1 MIFVEP
7 GAGVAP
13 LIAFI
18 RQATR
23 RLDINAY
30 LVTDRA
36 VLAAIGTDTRRHV
49 VVRALLDRHPYGG
62 RPRGEVRA
70 LEAAGAQVRFAPARF
85 RFDHAKYLIADGRR
99 IEIGSA
105 NLTYAAF
112 HKNREYFWISRQP
125 QAVQALRAVFAA
137 DWAGRP
143 VGPGPRRALTL
154 SPGSAPALAAVIDQ
168 PGSVCIESEEMGAD
182 RTIEGAL
189 RRQGSHAYMVLPA
202 HLSRSDR
209 RVVQTL
215 RADGV
220 RVRFLSHP
228 YLHAKLIVGP
238 EAAFVGSENFSWTS
252 LQKNREVGVLLGNPD
267 RRALWSECQ
276 RDWRRGRQ

>member
-49 VVRALLDRHPYGG
+49 VVRVLLDRHPYGG

-70 LEAAGAQVRFAPARF
+70 LTAAGAHVRFAPARF

-99 IEIGSA
+99 VEIGSA

-112 HKNREYFWISRQP
+112 AKNREYFWISRQP
-125 QAVQALRAVFAA
+125 QAVQALRTVFAA

-143 VGPGPRRALTL
+143 VGPGPRRDLIL
-154 SPGSAPALAAVIDQ
+154 SPGSATALAAVISQ
-168 PGSVCIESEEMGAD
+168 PGAVCIESEEMGAD
-182 RTIEGAL
+182 RSIVAAL
-189 RRQGSHAYMVLPA
+189 RRKGPHASVVLPVR
-202 HLSRSDR
+202 LSRSDR
-209 RVVQTL
+209 RVAQTL
-215 RADGV
+215 RAAGV
-220 RVRFLSHP
+220 RVRFLRYP

-238 EAAFVGSENFSWTS
+238 AVAFVGSENFSWTS
-252 LQKNREVGVLLGNPD
+252 LYKNREAGVLLGNPD
-267 RRALWSECQ
+267 RQALQDQCL
-276 RDWRRGRQ
+276 RDWRHGRR